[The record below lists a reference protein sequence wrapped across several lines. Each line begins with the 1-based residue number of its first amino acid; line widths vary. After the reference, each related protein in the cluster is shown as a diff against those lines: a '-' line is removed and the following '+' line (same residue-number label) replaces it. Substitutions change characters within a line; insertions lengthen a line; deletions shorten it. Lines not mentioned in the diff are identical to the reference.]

1 MEIIKLNES
10 FKMEFLKVWRDSFLD
25 TQTFEEEFSMRFFS
39 QEDLWNQAYGWVDH
53 GKLIS
58 TYLSLDV
65 KVIIRKKEFSA
76 HYIDGIATL
85 PEYRNKGLLFTQMLN
100 DAKGC
105 LENNIPLML
114 LDPARDSLYRKFGFE
129 FALDKY
135 TTFIPREFLY
145 ETKDYEFNYKVNSD
159 FLSKNQKLQCD
170 YKEINRWFWSNS
182 RYNEMKWPKCYEDVK
197 FLDYEIKVVVAYDN
211 NNEPMAY
218 ALYTI
223 EKDKMYIKSYRY
235 INLYGFY
242 AIKNF
247 IFNIDKEIV
256 GFDLESIPEDF
267 PLDLLITNRW
277 ATDKFLTHRKMISR
291 MARIIDFKGLL
302 EKLIVDSPRRT
313 ISIYIKDDI
322 LIENTGTYVISTD
335 GSVVKEDSRMYEV
348 SATISD
354 FVPLITGLKSA
365 EELYFNGKLKV
376 NDMQNICQSPRS
388 VPNVI
393 KEIDYILPKDI
404 TYNADEYLAP

>member
-1 MEIIKLNES
+1 MEIIQLNES
-10 FKMEFLKVWRDSFLD
+10 FKKEFLKVWRDSFLD

-39 QEDLWNQAYGWVDH
+39 QEDLWNQAYGWVDE

-58 TYLSLDV
+58 TYLSLNV
-65 KVIIRKKEFSA
+65 KILIRKKEFSA

-85 PEYRNKGLLFTQMLN
+85 PEYRNRGLLFTQMLN
-100 DAKGC
+100 DAKRC

-114 LDPARDSLYRKFGFE
+114 VDPAKDSLYRKFGFE

-135 TTFIPREFLY
+135 ETFIPREFLY
-145 ETKDYEFNYKVNSD
+145 ETKDYEFSYKVSSD
-159 FLSKNQKLQCD
+159 LLSKSQKLQCD
-170 YKEINRWFWSNS
+170 YKEINRWLWSNS

-197 FLDYEIKVVVAYDN
+197 FLDYEIKIVVAYEKKN
-211 NNEPMAY
+211 KPVAY

-223 EKDKMYIKSYRY
+223 EKDKMYIKSFRY

-256 GFDLESIPEDF
+256 GFGLESIPEDF
-267 PLDLLITNRW
+267 PLDLIITHRW
-277 ATDKFLTHRKMISR
+277 AIDKFLNHRKLISR

-302 EKLIVDSPRRT
+302 EKLIVASPRRA
-313 ISIYIKDDI
+313 ISIYIKDNM
-322 LIENTGTYVISTD
+322 LEENTGAYIILMD
-335 GSVVKEDSRMYEV
+335 GSVVKEDSTECELY
-348 SATISD
+348 ATIHT
-354 FVPLITGLKSA
+354 FVPLLTGLKSA

-376 NDMQNICQSPRS
+376 NQGQDVYQSPLLI
-388 VPNVI
+388 PDVI
-393 KEIDYILPKDI
+393 KELSYILPKDI